1 MIVKE
6 LRIKVPKGNLYTDAI
21 EEPFLA
27 SRKKLFKKKNLRKHF
42 NNLNN
47 LIFCAMERFHECL
60 KVLNGTI
67 NTNKEPIFLRARWC
81 RYSIYQQGYAKH

>member
-27 SRKKLFKKKNLRKHF
+27 SRKNFSLNSLFKKKKKNLRKHF

-47 LIFCAMERFHECL
+47 LFFVQWKGFMN
-60 KVLNGTI
+60 V
-67 NTNKEPIFLRARWC
+67 
-81 RYSIYQQGYAKH
+81 